1 MTLSKERSQID
12 FIYDALVLTGSIFAL
27 ETMSQPHPP
36 PLCKMVQ
43 STCSSLQ
50 SAGFH
55 GQRAEVET
63 EGCLRSRGVK
73 KRKDTQKGKKR
84 RPSSLTGKP
93 GLLVGPWMEVSGT
106 SLSSPNLVHIQ

>member
-12 FIYDALVLTGSIFAL
+12 FIHDALVLTGSIFAL
-27 ETMSQPHPP
+27 ETVSQQPAPLS
-36 PLCKMVQ
+36 LCKMVQ

-84 RPSSLTGKP
+84 RPSSLIGKP
-93 GLLVGPWMEVSGT
+93 GLLVVRGWK
-106 SLSSPNLVHIQ
+106 SLGHQPVVFS